1 MKKPKNE
8 KIELLER
15 FRKQGIKIFNLE
27 EIKKKKIHICNGK
40 RELTSMETETQ

>member
-15 FRKQGIKIFNLE
+15 FRKQGIKIFNLG
-27 EIKKKKIHICNGK
+27 EIKKESPHLQRKKRTNISGN
-40 RELTSMETETQ
+40 

>member
-8 KIELLER
+8 KIDLLER

-27 EIKKKKIHICNGK
+27 EIKKRKS
-40 RELTSMETETQ
+40 TFATEKEN